1 MFKLKF
7 LRISPD
13 LDNLHADML
22 KEKKSKTPWSWD
34 KNATKKLL
42 H

>member
-1 MFKLKF
+1 MLKLKF

-22 KEKKSKTPWSWD
+22 KEKNPRSWD
-34 KNATKKLL
+34 KNVTKKLL